1 MRAGQPPWR
10 GFTLV
15 ELTAVLVVLALLLT
29 AGMPS
34 MAAMMARQRL
44 QATARHLQAD
54 VALAR
59 QQAVAQRQAVHV
71 SLQAGAH
78 WCWALSLD
86 VAVDCRSARQGGAV
100 IKVVRADD
108 HPHVALDEA
117 AAMAL
122 DGRNG
127 TRLSATGQALFSAGQ
142 GVQLAVRLN
151 TLGRAHV
158 CTPAGAMAGVPACGS
173 GG

>member
-1 MRAGQPPWR
+1 MRAGPPPR
-10 GFTLV
+10 GGFTLV
-15 ELTAVLVVLALLLT
+15 ELAAVLVVLALLLT

-44 QATARHLQAD
+44 QASARHLQAD

-59 QQAVAQRQAVHV
+59 QQAVAQRQTVHV
-71 SLQAGAH
+71 SLQPGAH

-86 VAVDCRSARQGGAV
+86 VAVDCRIARQGGAV
-100 IKVVRADD
+100 IKVVRAED
-108 HPHVALDEA
+108 HPHVMLDEA

-127 TRLSATGQALFSAGQ
+127 TRLSPPGQALFSAGR

-151 TLGRAHV
+151 TLGRAQV
-158 CTPAGAMAGVPACGS
+158 CAPGAGVVGVPACGA